1 MHYTLCI
8 RFQEMEPALAMA
20 CLFSSNT
27 ASLQAKMDFT
37 VYLEKK
43 ALDPKF
49 I

>member
-8 RFQEMEPALAMA
+8 RFQEMEPALAIT
-20 CLFSSNT
+20 CLFSSKT
-27 ASLQAKMDFT
+27 ASPQAKMDFT
-37 VYLEKK
+37 NYLEKK

>member
-8 RFQEMEPALAMA
+8 CFQEMEPALAMA
-20 CLFSSNT
+20 CLFSSKT
-27 ASLQAKMDFT
+27 AFPQAKMDFI

-43 ALDPKF
+43 VLDPKF